1 MSNLSIDEAGVHQA
15 IVPESQSTAFAD
27 GGEGK
32 RERLKEM
39 LRHVPVAI
47 GLLHGPE
54 HRWVYVNDR
63 YVKVTGR
70 SSAEEFVGK
79 TIRESLPE
87 LEGQPFFNLLD
98 RVYETGEPCEGQ
110 EIKAQ
115 LLRAGELQDAYFDF
129 VYQPICNGAGETD
142 GILVHA
148 IEVTDRVLARKA
160 IDESHERL
168 VAAHMASQ
176 QLAEIVL
183 SSEDAIVSKDLQGIV
198 TSWNPGAEK
207 MFGYTAEEMI
217 GTSITRIL
225 PPEMVDDEER
235 ILATIA
241 RGERI
246 QHFETVRMT
255 KDGERIDVSLT
266 ISPVRDE
273 SGRIVGASKIARDI
287 TQRKRSERALRTTE
301 RLASVGRLAATIA
314 HEINNPLEAVT
325 NLVYLAKA
333 NTEDPVVRPYLD
345 QAEEELSRVSLLTR
359 QTLGFYRETKGT
371 RALTLGSVITPLVFA
386 LQPRARTKAVG
397 IWTNLRQDPEI
408 QAVPGEIRQLIAN
421 LIGNSI
427 DAAAGGSSI
436 QVRVSEVSFV
446 RGERK
451 AGVRLTISDQGEGI
465 PLSARARIFEPF
477 FTTKKEAGTGLGLWV
492 CQNIVE
498 KHGGSIR
505 YRTSTGPGQ
514 SGTVFCVFLPC
525 EAAASLDEADGQQL
539 SQARGAA

>member
-1 MSNLSIDEAGVHQA
+1 MSNLSIGAQA
-15 IVPESQSTAFAD
+15 SLSESRSAVAD
-27 GGEGK
+27 GEE

-39 LRHVPVAI
+39 LRHVPAAI

-54 HRWVYVNDR
+54 HRWAYVNER

-70 SSAEEFVGK
+70 NCAEEFIGK

-87 LEGQPFFNLLD
+87 LEGQPFFDLLD

-129 VYQPICNGAGETD
+129 VYQPICNALGKTD
-142 GILVHA
+142 GILIHA

-160 IDESHERL
+160 INESHERL

-176 QLAEIVL
+176 RLAAIIL
-183 SSEDAIVSKDLQGIV
+183 SSDDAIVSKDLNGIV

-225 PPEMVDDEER
+225 PPELVDDEQR

-246 QHFETVRMT
+246 QNFETVRMT
-255 KDGERIDVSLT
+255 QDGERIDVSLT

-273 SGRIVGASKIARDI
+273 SGRIVGASQIAHDI
-287 TQRKRSERALRTTE
+287 TQRKEAERALHTTE

-314 HEINNPLEAVT
+314 HEINNPLEAVM
-325 NLVYLAKA
+325 NLVYLAKS
-333 NTEDPVVRPYLD
+333 NTADPVVRPYLD

-371 RALTLGSVITPLVFA
+371 RALTLGSVISPLVFA
-386 LQPRARTKAVG
+386 MQPRARNKAVSIG
-397 IWTNLRQDPEI
+397 TNFRQDPEI
-408 QAVPGEIRQLIAN
+408 EAIPGEIRQLIAN

-427 DAAAGGSSI
+427 DAAASGSSI
-436 QVRVSEVSFV
+436 QVRVSEASFI
-446 RGERK
+446 RGQRK
-451 AGVRLTISDQGEGI
+451 AGVRLTIADQGEGI
-465 PLSARARIFEPF
+465 PLSARARVFEPF
-477 FTTKKEAGTGLGLWV
+477 FTTKKEVGTGLGLWV
-492 CQNIVE
+492 CWNIVE

-505 YRTSTGPGQ
+505 YRSSTRPER
-514 SGTVFCVFLPC
+514 SGTAFCVFLPC
-525 EAAASLDEADGQQL
+525 EAPASLNEADEQQVL
-539 SQARGAA
+539 SQALGAA